1 MADDLEENGQNVGA
15 AEVFSFASDSKK
27 STDTG
32 LISTPSLLTPST
44 EILCLFC
51 EKIFQF
57 YKEKDEYLAHLYLKH
72 RLVIADEDKIGIF
85 HEYLLYWREKFN
97 GMDENLPNYCT
108 TMLLDQLPDGTPSK
122 DEKYYLLCDVL
133 PQDAEL
139 RQQLHKKR
147 LEQTLEQHQ
156 LERIDT
162 KYSRACLFCR
172 DSIETTRSDYVKHLF
187 SKHFLQLGK
196 PENLVYIDELIDT
209 VQSKLNALIC
219 VYCEKVFRD
228 RPTLKEHMR
237 KKGHKRINPN
247 NTSYDRFFLVNY
259 QNGKFSAEQ
268 TRRGKH
274 GRKMGTQEG
283 GKSNKDSMRWQ
294 PKINSTKQKPTDSS
308 STENLHEPSTL
319 FESDNDSNWSDWDGE
334 QEEIKCLY
342 CMQTARDFAK
352 LKVHMNEVHRIDFD
366 GRTLELTFY
375 ERIKVVNFIRRQMEL
390 SQCVV
395 CDEQFTG
402 NVELEQHMNLMEHCS
417 IGSREQW
424 DRPEYYFPT
433 REDDPFLCSL
443 NDVCGPN
450 HTDDE
455 YESITTIE
463 KSPVVVVPEDS
474 NVSINLHA
482 EALSKE
488 RLSSI

>member
-1 MADDLEENGQNVGA
+1 MAEDLEESNQNVGA
-15 AEVFSFASDSKK
+15 VGPFSLASDSKK
-27 STDTG
+27 SNNLEST
-32 LISTPSLLTPST
+32 STPSSLTPSI

-51 EKIFQF
+51 EKIFTF
-57 YKEKDEYLAHLYLKH
+57 YKEKDEYLAHLYLEH
-72 RLVIADEDKIGIF
+72 RLVIADEDKIAIF

-97 GMDENLPNYCT
+97 GMDDNLPNYCT
-108 TMLLDQLPDGTPSK
+108 TMLLDQMPDGTLSK

-133 PQDAEL
+133 PQDNEL

-172 DSIETTRSDYVKHLF
+172 DRIETTRSDYVKHLF

-209 VQSKLNALIC
+209 VQNKLNALIC

-247 NTSYDRFFLVNY
+247 NTNYDRFFLVNY
-259 QNGKFSAEQ
+259 QSGKFSAEQ
-268 TRRGKH
+268 TRRGRH
-274 GRKMGTQEG
+274 GWKI
-283 GKSNKDSMRWQ
+283 KSSA
-294 PKINSTKQKPTDSS
+294 QKPTDSS
-308 STENLHEPSTL
+308 STENLNEPSSL

-342 CMQTARDFAK
+342 CIQTARDFAK
-352 LKVHMNEVHRIDFD
+352 LKAHMNEVHGIDFD
-366 GRTLELTFY
+366 SRTLELTFY

-390 SQCVV
+390 TQCVV
-395 CDEQFTG
+395 CDEQFAE
-402 NVELEQHMNLMEHCS
+402 NIELEQHMKLMEHCS
-417 IGSREQW
+417 IGTREQW

>member
-1 MADDLEENGQNVGA
+1 MADNLKESNQNLGAVGPL
-15 AEVFSFASDSKK
+15 SSASDLKK
-27 STDTG
+27 SND
-32 LISTPSLLTPST
+32 IVKMSTPSSLTPT
-44 EILCLFC
+44 TDILCLFC
-51 EKIFQF
+51 EKLFKF
-57 YKEKDEYLAHLYLKH
+57 YKEKDEYLAHLYLEH
-72 RLVIADEDKIGIF
+72 RLVIADEDKIAIF
-85 HEYLLYWREKFN
+85 HEYLLSWREKFN
-97 GMDENLPNYCT
+97 GIDDNLPNYCT
-108 TMLLDQLPDGTPSK
+108 TMLLDQMPDGTPSK

-133 PQDAEL
+133 PEDYEL
-139 RQQLHKKR
+139 RQELHKKR
-147 LEQTLEQHQ
+147 LIQTLEQHQ

-172 DSIETTRSDYVKHLF
+172 DRIETTRSDYVKHLF

-209 VQSKLNALIC
+209 VQNKLNTLIC

-259 QNGKFSAEQ
+259 QNGKFSAEH
-268 TRRGKH
+268 TRHGKH
-274 GRKMGTQEG
+274 ASKEG
-283 GKSNKDSMRWQ
+283 GKPSKDAVRRSFT
-294 PKINSTKQKPTDSS
+294 INRLGKGPTNSS
-308 STENLHEPSTL
+308 SRENLNEPSSL
-319 FESDNDSNWSDWDGE
+319 LESDDDSNWSDWDGE

-342 CMQTARDFAK
+342 CIHTARDFAK
-352 LKVHMNEVHRIDFD
+352 LKAHMNEIHAIDFD
-366 GRTLELTFY
+366 SRTLELTFY

-390 SQCVV
+390 AQCVV
-395 CDEQFTG
+395 CDEQFTE
-402 NVELEQHMNLMEHCS
+402 NIELEKHMKLMEHCS
-417 IGSREQW
+417 IGTREQW

-443 NDVCGPN
+443 NDACGPN

-455 YESITTIE
+455 DESITTIE

-488 RLSSI
+488 HLSST